1 MLAAKTECLEVC
13 FFITQST
20 SVELNTVSDTPPG
33 PSTIMK
39 LHTRT
44 WAFPLWFLASRVVLE
59 VKNLLANAGD
69 AKDAVL
75 IPGSGRSPGVGQGNA
90 LQYSFLGNSMD
101 REAWRNTV
109 QGVAKSTDRTEHAW
123 GAGGGGG

>member
-33 PSTIMK
+33 PSTIME

-75 IPGSGRSPGVGQGNA
+75 IPGVHCG
-90 LQYSFLGNSMD
+90 
-101 REAWRNTV
+101 T
-109 QGVAKSTDRTEHAW
+109 TTEPTL
-123 GAGGGGG
+123 